1 MQWTAGPAAG
11 FTTGDPGR
19 LLAEVL
25 ANRRDDPVEAGRP
38 LALDG
43 YGFRWLRLPL
53 AEPG

>member
-1 MQWTAGPAAG
+1 
-11 FTTGDPGR
+11 
-19 LLAEVL
+19 LAEIL

-43 YGFRWLRLPL
+43 YGYRWLRLPP